1 MAEPAGAP
9 AVVVLAVGA
18 TNVERWAPL
27 GAVVAAPAVAAVGL
41 EPKKPKPLDESGV
54 LGVEGFTLTAVLA
67 GVGAGAVAWRLVDE
81 EPKEPK
87 PPLGL
92 EGAGAAVDWAGA
104 EGLEG
109 AGAAVDWAGAEGLEV
124 DDDELEPKE
133 PKLDRLELEEDE
145 LLELDDEELEELDFA
160 ASAKMGLI
168 AKARLSI
175 ATRSSEVRDLVIRV
189 FL

>member
-104 EGLEG
+104 EGLE
-109 AGAAVDWAGAEGLEV
+109 V

-133 PKLDRLELEEDE
+133 PKLDRLELEEDEEE